1 MDTKLATMALRGL
14 TLPEPTR
21 KEIRKTGVYCR
32 ATIQLVY
39 QQQSRRWALRGG
51 SRRGSREHR
60 PLRRVH

>member
-1 MDTKLATMALRGL
+1 MDTKLATMSLRGL

-39 QQQSRRWALRGG
+39 QQQSRRWASG
-51 SRRGSREHR
+51 SRAH
-60 PLRRVH
+60 